1 MVRLEGANALHPQ
14 IPGLGRAQRG
24 QFDGIDVEGDQRGGV
39 VVAEFEDAGGDLHG
53 LFAPVV
59 GHLRER
65 DRRLAYLGR
74 SRSVDRDGGRM
85 GFQESKTGEDS
96 IGCHTRGTGLEF
108 DFKQSEFPLQ
118 SPVVRGPSD

>member
-1 MVRLEGANALHPQ
+1 MGLRSWWAVPSHPTGAS
-14 IPGLGRAQRG
+14 
-24 QFDGIDVEGDQRGGV
+24 
-39 VVAEFEDAGGDLHG
+39 
-53 LFAPVV
+53 
-59 GHLRER
+59 ER